1 MFSNISRYIVEPEFF
16 TIVVLPYRV
25 SWLKFEPVVSNFLV
39 IESVITDSTTR
50 TTIKNSSTNFNKY
63 SLKWK

>member
-1 MFSNISRYIVEPEFF
+1 MIEKKFF
-16 TIVVLPYRV
+16 DIVVLSPYRV

-39 IESVITDSTTR
+39 IESVMTDSTTR
-50 TTIKNSSTNFNKY
+50 TTIKTPSSTNFNKY